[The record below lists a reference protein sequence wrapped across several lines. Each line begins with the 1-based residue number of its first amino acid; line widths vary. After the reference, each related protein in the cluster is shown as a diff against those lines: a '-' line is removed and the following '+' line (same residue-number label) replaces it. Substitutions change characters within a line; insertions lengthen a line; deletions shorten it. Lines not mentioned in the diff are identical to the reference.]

1 MLLCGLALLPASKA
15 QSKPPQVTPDQ
26 SKPPQVTPDQSTS
39 ELLLQLDQR
48 LLASRSATKTLS
60 DWCDEYQLATD
71 ASIRA
76 EGEKHFI
83 HDAPKEVYRQLKVAP
98 GSRLGHRKVRL
109 ICGDRVLSVAD
120 NWYVPELLTQEMNQ
134 QLQHTKTPFGTAVKA
149 LDFRRENLQS
159 LKLWQGSKVL
169 PPFVLQHKALLLRAD
184 DKPFSLVIE
193 RYTSELLPKSSAN
206 KPSAKQPSMAQ

>member
-15 QSKPPQVTPDQ
+15 Q

-206 KPSAKQPSMAQ
+206 KPSAKQSSMAQ